1 MMENQNT
8 VRYDRSLVEAAQL
21 PQYTQDLLLLSGLSQ
36 IHMNQEA
43 LLGIHFEAKT
53 DQGLI
58 RTKDGRKTMLPI
70 GYEWDETT
78 ALLGLEAETGLLYT
92 LNVHT
97 GEYGVINSSLSLFLT
112 FLQRYALFVNEY
124 SPSYEPSVMTL
135 EQAQAKLAAFRRG
148 EVTPPAQRY
157 SPQARNKALK
167 QLWLFYTDSDPA
179 SVAKEDTWWS
189 VVLEQ
194 LEDEIV

>member
-1 MMENQNT
+1 MENQNT

-21 PQYTQDLLLLSGLSQ
+21 PQETQDLLLLSGLPQ
-36 IHMNQEA
+36 FHMNQEA
-43 LLGIHFEAKT
+43 LLGIHFEAKM

-58 RTKDGRKTMLPI
+58 HTKDGRKTMFPI

-78 ALLGLEAETGLLYT
+78 ALLGLEAHTGSLYT

-112 FLQRYALFVNEY
+112 FLQRYAVFVNEY
-124 SPSYEPSVMTL
+124 SRSYEPSVMTL

-148 EVTPPAQRY
+148 EVTPPAQKN
-157 SPQARNKALK
+157 SPQARKQALK
-167 QLWLFYTDSDPA
+167 QLRLFYTDSDPV
-179 SVAKEDTWWS
+179 SVAKEDSRWS

-194 LEDEIV
+194 LEDEIL